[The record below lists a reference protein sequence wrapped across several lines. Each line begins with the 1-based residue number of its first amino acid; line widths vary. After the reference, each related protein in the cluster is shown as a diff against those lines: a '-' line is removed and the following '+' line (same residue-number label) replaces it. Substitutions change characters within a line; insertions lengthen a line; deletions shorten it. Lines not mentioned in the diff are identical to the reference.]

1 VSIYNNKKTLFNKLK
16 RNSKNEWLN
25 YTKHKFLNDL
35 VSNKLS
41 INKFKKYLL
50 QDYIFLQQF
59 LRILSLASYKSKDYA
74 DIYKATNF
82 IISIKNELKLH
93 VSFCRKW
100 GISFARLNK
109 IKPLKANTAYTDY
122 ALKIGSKDTNLELY
136 TCLAPCIIGYGEIGL
151 NLSKIKNWKKSKYNS
166 WIKMYS
172 SKEYQ
177 SVANDNIR
185 YLDKLF
191 KIEKKRKYKKLIKI
205 FRKATI
211 LEKKFWDMI

>member
-1 VSIYNNKKTLFNKLK
+1 M
-16 RNSKNEWLN
+16 
-25 YTKHKFLNDL
+25 KFYVFGNT
-35 VSNKLS
+35 V
-41 INKFKKYLL
+41 
-50 QDYIFLQQF
+50 
-59 LRILSLASYKSKDYA
+59 
-74 DIYKATNF
+74 
-82 IISIKNELKLH
+82 
-93 VSFCRKW
+93 C
-100 GISFARLNK
+100 FANTVET
-109 IKPLKANTAYTDY
+109 ANTAYTDY